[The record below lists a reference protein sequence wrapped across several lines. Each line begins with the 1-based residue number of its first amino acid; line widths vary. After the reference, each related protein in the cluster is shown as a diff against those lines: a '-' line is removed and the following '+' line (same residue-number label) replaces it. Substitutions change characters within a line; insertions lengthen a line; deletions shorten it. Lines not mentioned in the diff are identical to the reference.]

1 MPLHVGV
8 AAPSTGHAHA
18 LVVGVAAP
26 STGHGMDMHG
36 PQESVEGDRSMLD
49 TDVDQY
55 AKQHAMVP
63 DESSL
68 MLFLPH
74 EIISIEE
81 VDACGLLDISFQTE
95 SSPIRQEDVTKKGSY

>member
-1 MPLHVGV
+1 
-8 AAPSTGHAHA
+8 
-18 LVVGVAAP
+18 
-26 STGHGMDMHG
+26 
-36 PQESVEGDRSMLD
+36 MLG

-55 AKQHAMVP
+55 AKQHATVP

-81 VDACGLLDISFQTE
+81 VDACGLLDIIFQAK
-95 SSPIRQEDVTKKGSY
+95 SSPIR